1 MKRLLIFLLLTYVMS
16 TVYDMT
22 WAQVQDDYFEVIVSK
37 GDNFVRTEQNEWE
50 KVKIGTGIFAGDE
63 LKTSASGYV
72 ALLFAKSKLVELKHI
87 QPKTYKFEELVDLVP
102 KLEQGL
108 ATQFLNYLLSKM
120 APESREANR
129 NTYIQ
134 LIAATE
140 RGHEEIALFID
151 TNANLYS
158 SNAVIRWD
166 PSKNA
171 GGYVVTLKHIFED
184 VIRIFD
190 TEKPYFELDFND
202 EAIKGKS
209 IVIINVSLKNDIET
223 ASGDYAIQRI
233 DETDAEISSK
243 LKELESVLDPES
255 PFSHLIIAEFF
266 EQNELLLDALTRYE
280 YAIRQNPGVDYFN
293 DAYLEFLM
301 RNKYTDKID

>member
-1 MKRLLIFLLLTYVMS
+1 MKRLLIFLLLTFVMS

-72 ALLFAKSKLVELKHI
+72 ALLFGKSKLVELKHI

-140 RGHEEIALFID
+140 RGH
-151 TNANLYS
+151 
-158 SNAVIRWD
+158 
-166 PSKNA
+166 
-171 GGYVVTLKHIFED
+171 
-184 VIRIFD
+184 
-190 TEKPYFELDFND
+190 
-202 EAIKGKS
+202 
-209 IVIINVSLKNDIET
+209 
-223 ASGDYAIQRI
+223 
-233 DETDAEISSK
+233 
-243 LKELESVLDPES
+243 
-255 PFSHLIIAEFF
+255 
-266 EQNELLLDALTRYE
+266 
-280 YAIRQNPGVDYFN
+280 
-293 DAYLEFLM
+293 
-301 RNKYTDKID
+301 